1 MMKEEMDKENDFLTE
16 LLNMEEAPNHQTNK
30 VMCPMLSFC
39 KHLSLV
45 VKIISKTK
53 GLWKWP

>member
-1 MMKEEMDKENDFLTE
+1 MISDLEKMKEELDKENDFLTE
-16 LLNMEEAPNHQTNK
+16 LLNLEEAPNHQTNK

-45 VKIISKTK
+45 VNK
-53 GLWKWP
+53 